1 MVVSHFREPINTS
14 SRSGPLRTVLVRR
27 VWMRRPR
34 MKANGGVEEGV
45 GLIQSAAAKQKDQ
58 NIYIAIWLIFW
69 FCMNMVRS
77 VSDYV

>member
-1 MVVSHFREPINTS
+1 
-14 SRSGPLRTVLVRR
+14 
-27 VWMRRPR
+27 MRRPR